1 MKLFLILII
10 FFFANLSCN
19 NPSIV
24 LRKTWIG
31 APSNNRIADFKIKFL
46 NRLEVNSYLSEM
58 TKTRRKKHKK
68 VTIKKRKP
76 YVSVYSF
83 TFSIKNSDIIIAGID
98 LNSIFI
104 NSNNKTNRAY
114 NVNSF
119 TNDFPE
125 KYYQTKKYLYLFR
138 NFLYLKGKTIA
149 LNDKSS
155 LNLSGNEKINGF
167 IVFPR
172 MPYSVKNAEFL
183 IRLRYYRNPWT
194 FEEALIRIPL
204 KFSLFR
210 LKP

>member
-1 MKLFLILII
+1 MKLFFIFII
-10 FFFANLSCN
+10 FFFVNISCN

-31 APSNNRIADFKIKFL
+31 VPSNNRIADFEIKFL
-46 NRLEVNSYLSEM
+46 NRLEVNSYLSKM
-58 TKTRRKKHKK
+58 TKTRRKKQKK

-98 LNSIFI
+98 SNSVFI

-138 NFLYLKGKTIA
+138 NSLYLKGKTIA

-155 LNLSGNEKINGF
+155 LNLSGNGRIKGYF
-167 IVFPR
+167 VFPR

-183 IRLRYYRNPWT
+183 IRLRYYRSPWT
-194 FEEALIRIPL
+194 LEGVLIRIPM
-204 KFSLFR
+204 KISLFR